1 MKLLLEN
8 WRAFLRKTRDEKKPE
23 EEEESDAPSS
33 VVTALMKRGGLSREE
48 AEEMVKRQI
57 ELEEN
62 NRKTGTLNS
71 DYPGYVEVYNPY
83 SKDQKIAHVGSPG
96 DQVEILGSW
105 SDKGMKWLEVSISGT
120 KGWIGAEE
128 LDQD

>member
-8 WRAFLRKTRDEKKPE
+8 WREFLSKTRSEKNPE
-23 EEEESDAPSS
+23 EEELDPPSS

-71 DYPGYVEVYNPY
+71 DYPGYVEVYSPY
-83 SKDQKIAHVGSPG
+83 SKNQKIAHVGAPG
-96 DQVEILGSW
+96 DQAEILGSW
-105 SDKGMKWLEVSISGT
+105 SDKGMKWLEVNINGT
-120 KGWIGAEE
+120 KGWIEAEE

>member
-62 NRKTGTLNS
+62 N
-71 DYPGYVEVYNPY
+71 V
-83 SKDQKIAHVGSPG
+83 AVGSIDG
-96 DQVEILGSW
+96 
-105 SDKGMKWLEVSISGT
+105 
-120 KGWIGAEE
+120 
-128 LDQD
+128 